1 MSLRR
6 VISVLGV
13 CVVASGTIVAA
24 APKKDAPKKDAPKK
38 DAPKKGGPMAPAKD
52 AAAPAKGS
60 AAGGAGGGGSGSG
73 SGSGE
78 AVQMTEDA
86 PPKDMNGVDE
96 NPDAPHGVGTE
107 VHVEAAVPAAVRP
120 AGYPIEEALR
130 PITLPQN
137 MSEVSIDPHFQSS
150 PYAGAQT
157 LRARFGVTRQVQVG
171 LTYMTGGIY
180 DDPLTVG
187 KDYGF
192 HPGKA
197 VGPDVTVLLQNWIG
211 VRVGLPMYVQ
221 PFAMSVLLG
230 APMKF
235 QLADNFA
242 IGGLDDLL
250 NINVHRFAPSFYQ
263 EQVNAV
269 AAANEMNG
277 TEQSRGHVR
286 FSAYGIYQYQPNVA
300 IIGRFGIDN
309 DLGASGGTSMAGNA
323 ITGTTATFI
332 RAGADYA
339 IKKYLDLGASIGF
352 DDLAHLGSFGLAG
365 FLAFRI

>member
-38 DAPKKGGPMAPAKD
+38 GGPTAPAKD
-52 AAAPAKGS
+52 TAAPAKGS
-60 AAGGAGGGGSGSG
+60 AAGGASGGGTGSGTGSG
-73 SGSGE
+73 GGSGE
-78 AVQMTEDA
+78 AVQMTDDA

-107 VHVEAAVPAAVRP
+107 VHVEAAVPKPMRP

-137 MSEVSIDPHFQSS
+137 MSEVATDPHFQAS

-171 LTYMTGGIY
+171 LTYMMGGIY

-187 KDYGF
+187 KDYAF
-192 HPGKA
+192 HAGKA

-211 VRVGLPMYVQ
+211 VRVGVPMYVS
-221 PFAMSVLLG
+221 PFAMSALIG

-235 QLADNFA
+235 QLSDKFA
-242 IGGLDDLL
+242 IGGLDDFL
-250 NINVHRFAPSFYQ
+250 NIRIKRFAPSFYQ
-263 EQVNAV
+263 EQRNAV
-269 AAANEMNG
+269 GAANEMSH
-277 TEQSRGHVR
+277 TEQSRGYVR
-286 FSAYGIYQYQPNVA
+286 VSAYGIYQYQPNTA
-300 IIGRFGIDN
+300 LIGRFGVDS
-309 DLGASGGTSMAGNA
+309 DLGASGGSSMAGNA

-332 RAGADYA
+332 RAGVDYA
-339 IKKYLDLGASIGF
+339 IRKYLDLGASIGF